1 MRHATPRFLSYLH
14 REPATRPVA
23 IRMKSGDELFP
34 VKDTDSCLLYLKLAE
49 RYQQLSSLRENLI
62 AAASEIKVKELRR
75 SVQFSALPVELQK
88 DILLRRLERLD
99 K

>member
-1 MRHATPRFLSYLH
+1 
-14 REPATRPVA
+14 
-23 IRMKSGDELFP
+23 MKSGDELFP